1 MLEGAV
7 RHPDLP
13 RRVSGADNRGI
24 RFLKK
29 PFIGWLTCALALAI
43 FAGCGGAPQSGI
55 ARGNQLYDTCVPC
68 HGERGL
74 GDQELGSP
82 AIAGLPQWYLD
93 AQLHKFA
100 RGIRGAHPDDMEGA
114 RMRPMART
122 LKNDSDIASVA
133 EYVASLPPV
142 RPGDTFPAGNVESG
156 RTRYDGLCVTCHG
169 TTGTGNQELG
179 SPDLTH
185 QADWYMLSQLK
196 KFKGGMRGAHPE
208 DIQGAQMAAM
218 SQTLEDDQA
227 MKDVIAYIRT
237 LRP

>member
-1 MLEGAV
+1 M
-7 RHPDLP
+7 
-13 RRVSGADNRGI
+13 
-24 RFLKK
+24 KK

-43 FAGCGGAPQSGI
+43 FAGCGGAPRSGI

-68 HGERGL
+68 HGDRGHGDRVL
-74 GDQELGSP
+74 GAPS
-82 AIAGLPQWYLD
+82 IAGLPQWYLD
-93 AQLHKFA
+93 AQINKFA

-122 LKNDSDIASVA
+122 LKNASDVASVA
-133 EYVASLPPV
+133 EYVASLAPF
-142 RPGDTFPAGNVESG
+142 RPADTYPAGDVEAG

-169 TTGTGNQELG
+169 PNGTGNQELG

-185 QADWYMLSQLK
+185 QADWYMLAQLK